1 MDQTFYLL
9 IIIGILAIVLIIILW
24 LFRKGKAVTG
34 EARTEYIAGLNFLL
48 ADEKDKALEKLRST
62 VRMDTE
68 FIDAYI
74 KIGDIL
80 RSQEAADGAIKIH
93 RDLLVRPNLSD
104 NQRIAVNK
112 ALAKDYQTAQKFP
125 QALQACDHILDVE
138 RGNAWAKDFQLA
150 IFEEMGD
157 WQSAYNVVRKNSKLP
172 KDEKNIRLACYKVEQ
187 GRQSVALNQEH
198 DARVHFREAIKL
210 SPDCVQGFLEL
221 ADSYMRDK
229 RPSDALDALKNL
241 IQKNPNFPELAFAR
255 LKHVLFDLG
264 QFGEI
269 EEVYRDLLK
278 SNPQVVEA
286 QLGLAEIYEKKG
298 EIRHAVD
305 VCNKALSYDP
315 DRVDVKLMLVRLQSK
330 LGRDEKAAD
339 IASELAGQLLKDRN
353 RYVCNVCNY
362 TNQDYFWH
370 CPQCNSWNTAKR
382 RV

>member
-1 MDQTFYLL
+1 MDQTLLL
-9 IIIGILAIVLIIILW
+9 IIIGILAIVLIILLW
-24 LFRKGKAVTG
+24 VFRKGKAVTG

-48 ADEKDKALEKLRST
+48 SDEKDKALEKLRST

-80 RSQEAADGAIKIH
+80 RSQGAADGAIKIH
-93 RDLLVRPNLSD
+93 RDLLVRPNLGD

-112 ALAKDYQTAQKFP
+112 ALAKDYRVAKKFP

-172 KDEKNIRLACYKVEQ
+172 KEERNTRLACYKVEQ
-187 GRQSVALNQEH
+187 GRQSAALNQEH
-198 DARVHFREAIKL
+198 DARTHYREAIKL
-210 SPDCVQGFLEL
+210 SSHCVQGFLEL

-229 RPSDALDALKNL
+229 RPADALDALKTL
-241 IQKNPNFPELAFAR
+241 IQKNPNFSELAFAR
-255 LKHVLFDLG
+255 LKHVLFELG

-278 SNPQVVEA
+278 SNPKVVEA

-298 EIRHAVD
+298 EIRHAVE
-305 VCNKALSYDP
+305 VCNKALSYGS

-330 LGRDEKAAD
+330 LGRDEKAAE
-339 IASELAGQLLKDRN
+339 IASDLAGQLLKDRS
-353 RYVCNVCNY
+353 RYVCRVCNY
-362 TNQDYFWH
+362 TDQNYFWH
-370 CPQCNSWNTAKR
+370 CPKCNSWNSATR
-382 RV
+382 GV